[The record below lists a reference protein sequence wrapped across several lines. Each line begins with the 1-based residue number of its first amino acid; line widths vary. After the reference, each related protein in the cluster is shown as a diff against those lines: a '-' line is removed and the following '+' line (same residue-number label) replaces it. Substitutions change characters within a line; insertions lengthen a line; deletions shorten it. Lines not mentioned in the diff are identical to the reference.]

1 MLRAS
6 SGSARYQTPQSTV
19 PTWGLVNPVAGVHS
33 GATIWV
39 NFSNLNRTNTL
50 RKPLIVVEGYD
61 VSTVAPNL
69 QWNYWIGDFIQA
81 ISTEPGN
88 TYDFNGALDDV
99 AGYDLVFI
107 DFNDGADDI
116 VRNAAIVQ
124 EVINRVNANKVNDNR
139 FGNIRQQNVVMGLS
153 MGGLCARYALANMT
167 KNFPGTPTETRLLI
181 THDSPHRGAN
191 VPLGLQY
198 MIRMM
203 GEVQL
208 FGTGIRDIFPDYDDA
223 IGLLNAP
230 ATQQQLLYR
239 ATTANNFANNVFL
252 DATYRPMITFSPSD
266 PQPTYRFIATAN
278 GNECANPL
286 FNPGRTFINLG
297 AGVSAGIYGRLL
309 FFRVPILTY
318 RLAAEVEAYALPNS
332 GSTNKIA
339 RVYTI
344 NNLRLF
350 GFINIFR
357 ELYNNTAFAPGNHLA
372 VDGVPGSTSPLLD
385 VEALNEITNLPI
397 FAASLYVSFPLG
409 PFLGGYFGIYA
420 YNAGVSINFTFVP
433 VGSALDVS
441 PYNNNVFS
449 QKYVN
454 GTNQNF
460 PSSSETF
467 IAQETVQNNP
477 LVSNN
482 VHIRFTARNCQ
493 WLYNEMENLNNN
505 LNCSNECSNPYYVG
519 GRTTLCTSE
528 TYFVPGLQRGA
539 TVTWSASPSGIVNL
553 SCTTCTSTTLTK
565 VSNGI
570 VTLTATLNGAC
581 GGGTI
586 QLQKTIQVGTPVV
599 SWPEVVYPIT
609 SSGCLPMG
617 FNVSYQSFID
627 PQMPNGSLIWGY
639 FEGATGGNLNIVNT
653 GAGSGT
659 YQPIRIQNTQQYNRI
674 YVAGE
679 NECGVGTPAIRIFEF
694 SSNCDGGPDVE
705 YRSSQTP
712 VVGVKSKFTTVNI
725 FPNPATNRFSIT
737 LPDNLIGGQLI
748 ILSLQGKIMK
758 SEKVVTNN
766 FNVEATNLASGV
778 YIVEIKNKGNS
789 FRQKILIAR

>member
-1 MLRAS
+1 
-6 SGSARYQTPQSTV
+6 
-19 PTWGLVNPVAGVHS
+19 
-33 GATIWV
+33 
-39 NFSNLNRTNTL
+39 
-50 RKPLIVVEGYD
+50 
-61 VSTVAPNL
+61 
-69 QWNYWIGDFIQA
+69 
-81 ISTEPGN
+81 
-88 TYDFNGALDDV
+88 
-99 AGYDLVFI
+99 
-107 DFNDGADDI
+107 
-116 VRNAAIVQ
+116 
-124 EVINRVNANKVNDNR
+124 
-139 FGNIRQQNVVMGLS
+139 MGLS
-153 MGGLCARYALANMT
+153 MGGLCARHALANMT

-266 PQPTYRFIATAN
+266 PQPTYQFIATAN

-286 FNPGRTFINLG
+286 FNPSRTFINLG

-460 PSSSETF
+460 PSSSEIF

-482 VHIRFTARNCQ
+482 VHIRFTARNSQ

-505 LNCSNECSNPYYVG
+505 LNCSNECSNPYYISG
-519 GRTTLCTSE
+519 NETICTNGVFSI
-528 TYFVPGLQRGA
+528 PGLPRGA
-539 TVTWSASPSGIVNL
+539 TVIWSANPSGIVNL
-553 SCTTCTSTTLTK
+553 SCTTCLSPTLTK
-565 VSNGI
+565 ASNGKI
-570 VTLTATLNGAC
+570 ILTATVTNAC
-581 GGGTI
+581 TSGSFQIQREITI
-586 QLQKTIQVGTPVV
+586 GTP
-599 SWPEVVYPIT
+599 SPYWDGTFNDGGSSANQPLENTYNEVYNNTVYISLSGSSNEFTWDGFST
-609 SSGCLPMG
+609 SGNVTWYHPVGYDGLVINFGNPPPLYYGDNISFSIHRTNSCGTASEPLFFYYVGPSQFYRVAPNPVKSTFTISQINVKDLPTQLAKKRPNVDLMKIQIIDKMG
-617 FNVSYQSFID
+617 STVMEQAFPMETKS
-627 PQMPNGSLIWGY
+627 
-639 FEGATGGNLNIVNT
+639 ATINT
-653 GAGSGT
+653 AGLKSDMYT
-659 YQPIRIQNTQQYNRI
+659 
-674 YVAGE
+674 V
-679 NECGVGTPAIRIFEF
+679 RIFKRD
-694 SSNCDGGPDVE
+694 NHVE
-705 YRSSQTP
+705 VY
-712 VVGVKSKFTTVNI
+712 K
-725 FPNPATNRFSIT
+725 
-737 LPDNLIGGQLI
+737 I
-748 ILSLQGKIMK
+748 IVQH
-758 SEKVVTNN
+758 
-766 FNVEATNLASGV
+766 
-778 YIVEIKNKGNS
+778 
-789 FRQKILIAR
+789 